1 MATYSTTNAPLPWME
16 GYLQDYMGRAQDV
29 ANQPYQQGPGT
40 YTGPNDLLTQGW
52 QATVNR
58 AQQGSPVMGAAT
70 GQLTNTINGGGL
82 GRQATMNP
90 YADAANPYASM
101 DNPYLTQNVQNAQGD
116 LTSAYNN
123 VNVPQ
128 WAKAMSSS
136 GSFGNSG
143 VSEYAAMD
151 ASNLQKNL
159 GRVSTD
165 LRGAAYNTAANL
177 AENQAARKYGAGQQF
192 AGSQDAI
199 TSQERGLQQS
209 AMGMAPTF
217 ANQDYT
223 DITQLLNAGT
233 QAQGYDQAAQNQQQQ
248 WWQDARNY
256 PQQQNANYGAALG
269 VGSGG
274 TSTQTTPDP
283 SQASQL
289 IGGGMTG
296 LALYNLLFGSKP

>member
-1 MATYSTTNAPLPWME
+1 MANYTQTNAPLPWME
-16 GYLQDYMGRAQDV
+16 PYLVDFYSRAQDV
-29 ANQPYQQGPGT
+29 ANTPYQQGPGT

-58 AQQGSPVMGAAT
+58 AQQGSPVMGAAST
-70 GQLTNTINGGGL
+70 QLENTINGGGL

-90 YADAANPYASM
+90 YAETTNPYASM

-128 WAKAMSSS
+128 WAKAMSGS

-159 GRVSTD
+159 GRVSSD
-165 LRGAAYNTAANL
+165 MRGAAYNTAAGL
-177 AENQAARKYGAGQQF
+177 AESAAGRRFGAGQQY

-209 AMGMAPTF
+209 AMGMAPVF

-223 DITQLLNAGT
+223 DIGQLLNAGT
-233 QAQGYDQAAQNQQQQ
+233 QAQGFDTQAQGQQQQ
-248 WWQDARNY
+248 WWQEAQNY
-256 PQQQNANYGAALG
+256 PQNRLTNYGNALG

-274 TSTQTTPDP
+274 TSTQTATDP

-289 IGGGMTG
+289 LGGGLTG